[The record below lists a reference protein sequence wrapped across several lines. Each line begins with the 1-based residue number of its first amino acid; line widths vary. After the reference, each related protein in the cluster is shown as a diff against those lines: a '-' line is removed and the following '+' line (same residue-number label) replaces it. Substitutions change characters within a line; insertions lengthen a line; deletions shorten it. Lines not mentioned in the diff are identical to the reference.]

1 MQRKSSRGRWLIIG
15 TALLVVGCGNAQR
28 DAIEGAI
35 NAAQSAINAVRAE
48 AEKYVPDQ
56 LRAAERTLQ
65 SARDSLVKGDYDSAL
80 TEAKEA
86 ANKAR
91 DVAVA
96 AAGTKEQWRKN
107 WNDLNESLPRSVD
120 QIKNR
125 IDAYSHGAR
134 MPEGMDKDVLEEAK
148 KEYADLK
155 EKWDSA
161 KESARQGN
169 LGDAIQK
176 STGLNQA
183 IAKLKDML
191 RIKQ

>member
-1 MQRKSSRGRWLIIG
+1 MRRKWSRGRWLIIG

-28 DAIEGAI
+28 DATEGAI
-35 NAAQSAINAVRAE
+35 NAAQSAVNAVRAE

-56 LRAAERTLQ
+56 LRAAEHTLQ

-86 ANKAR
+86 ASKAR
-91 DVAVA
+91 EVAVA

-148 KEYADLK
+148 KEYADLR

-176 STGLNQA
+176 STGLNEA
-183 IAKLKDML
+183 IAKLKEML

>member
-1 MQRKSSRGRWLIIG
+1 MQRKWSRGRWLIIG

-28 DAIEGAI
+28 DATEGAI

-96 AAGTKEQWRKN
+96 AAGTKEQWRSN

-176 STGLNQA
+176 STGLNEV
-183 IAKLKDML
+183 IAKLKDLL